1 MRDLRTYLVGI
12 LFHGYPVSWVSCF
25 VAFLSCEQHE
35 PSLQHVPTINIENM
49 ADRTTKGW

>member
-12 LFHGYPVSWVSCF
+12 LFHGYPVSW
-25 VAFLSCEQHE
+25 LSFPVEQYE